1 MIKNFLL
8 TSIFFLLPFPIFAG
22 FPEGEK
28 GVDTEKIENAY
39 KLPCDEIGSDNG
51 IARSLGIS
59 ACTWMFQV
67 RDGMNTKDALP
78 LSDEV
83 FVALMKGNNLD
94 INQMFDE
101 NGLIKKTIKEE
112 AIQRIRICRKATI
125 QALPNLIKDLPKG
138 IDLSNERK
146 QGLANAFPMEYLR
159 MFENV
164 RKDK

>member
-1 MIKNFLL
+1 MKNIFALSLLFL
-8 TSIFFLLPFPIFAG
+8 SPIPIFAG

-39 KLPCDEIGSDNG
+39 KLPCEEIGSDNC

-67 RDGMNTKDALP
+67 RDGMDTKDALP

-94 INQMFDE
+94 INQMYDE
-101 NGLIKKTIKEE
+101 DGSIKKTIKKE

-159 MFENV
+159 MFENI
-164 RKDK
+164 RKNK

>member
-1 MIKNFLL
+1 MKKL
-8 TSIFFLLPFPIFAG
+8 FFLSLLFLTPFPSFAG

-28 GVDTEKIENAY
+28 GIDTEKIENAY
-39 KLPCDEIGSDNG
+39 KLPCNEIGSDNC

-67 RDGMNTKDALP
+67 RDGMDTKDALP

-94 INQMFDE
+94 INQMFEED
-101 NGLIKKTIKEE
+101 GLIKKNIKEE

-125 QALPNLIKDLPKG
+125 QAIPNLIKDLPEG
-138 IDLSNERK
+138 VDLTEERK
-146 QGLANAFPMEYLR
+146 QSLANVFPTMYLN
-159 MFENV
+159 MFENI
-164 RKDK
+164 RKGK